1 MKRIRERMEK
11 KEIDHRL
18 GRKYRNSRWFSKND
32 SKVERKRVTFSSG
45 EVKSSV

>member
-1 MKRIRERMEK
+1 MERIRERMGK

-18 GRKYRNSRWFSKND
+18 GRKYRNRDGFQKTIRRLN
-32 SKVERKRVTFSSG
+32 VKRVTFSSG